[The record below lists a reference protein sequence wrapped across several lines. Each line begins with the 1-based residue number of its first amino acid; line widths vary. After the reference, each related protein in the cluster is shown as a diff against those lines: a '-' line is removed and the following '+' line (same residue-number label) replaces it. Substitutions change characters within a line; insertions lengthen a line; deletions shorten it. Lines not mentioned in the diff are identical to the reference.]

1 VILRKLLGTAGY
13 RIDAHEL
20 HAKLSEKPPPFV
32 VDVRRRDE
40 FVAGHVPGATLIP
53 LPELGARLE
62 EIPRDRPVV
71 CVCRSGSR
79 SGSAVKLLTKHGL
92 YAENLRGGML
102 AWGRAG
108 LPVRTG
114 SGTGGAQRKRP
125 AKNRKR

>member
-1 VILRKLLGTAGY
+1 MLLKKLLGTAGY

-20 HAKLSEKPPPFV
+20 HAKLADTPAPFV
-32 VDVRRRDE
+32 LDVRRRDE
-40 FVAGHVPGATLIP
+40 FTAGHVPGARLIP
-53 LPELGARLE
+53 LPELGARIDE
-62 EIPRDRPVV
+62 VPRDRQIV

-79 SGSAVKLLTKHGL
+79 SGSAVKLLTKHGY

-114 SGTGGAQRKRP
+114 SGPGGATRKRP
-125 AKNRKR
+125 AKKRR

>member
-1 VILRKLLGTAGY
+1 MILKKLLGTAGY

-20 HAKLSEKPPPFV
+20 HARLSEKPPPFV

-40 FVAGHVPGATLIP
+40 FTAGHVPGAKLIP
-53 LPELGARLE
+53 LPELGARLD
-62 EIPRDRPVV
+62 EIPRDRAVV

-79 SGSAVKLLTKHGL
+79 SGSAVKLLTKRGL

-108 LPVRTG
+108 LPVQTG
-114 SGTGGAQRKRP
+114 SGSGGAKRKHPAKQRKR
-125 AKNRKR
+125 

>member
-1 VILRKLLGTAGY
+1 VILRKLLGAGY

-20 HAKLSEKPPPFV
+20 HARLSEKPPPFL

-40 FVAGHVPGATLIP
+40 FTAGHISGAKLIP
-53 LPELGARLE
+53 LPELGARLD

-79 SGSAVKLLTKHGL
+79 SGSAVKLLTKQGV

-114 SGTGGAQRKRP
+114 SGNGAQRKRP
-125 AKNRKR
+125 AKKRRR

>member
-1 VILRKLLGTAGY
+1 VILRKLLGAGY

-20 HAKLSEKPPPFV
+20 HARLSEKPPPFV

-40 FVAGHVPGATLIP
+40 FVGGHIAGASLIP
-53 LPELGARLE
+53 LPELGRRVG
-62 EIPRDRPVV
+62 EIPRDRTVV

-79 SGSAVKLLTKHGL
+79 SGSAVKLLTKQGF

-114 SGTGGAQRKRP
+114 SGNGGAQRKRP
-125 AKNRKR
+125 ARKRKR

>member
-1 VILRKLLGTAGY
+1 VILRKLLGAGY

-20 HAKLSEKPPPFV
+20 HAKLSDKPPPFL

-40 FVAGHVPGATLIP
+40 FTAGHISGATLIP
-53 LPELGARLE
+53 LPELGERID
-62 EIPRDRPVV
+62 EIPRDRQVV

-79 SGSAVKLLTKHGL
+79 SGSAVKLLTKQGF
-92 YAENLRGGML
+92 YAENLRGGMI

-114 SGTGGAQRKRP
+114 SGAGGAQRKRP
-125 AKNRKR
+125 AKTRKR